1 MVYFDVQP
9 LGKLIEAFYAQHK
22 GPGYVDELK
31 VIQSW
36 PKVVGPFIAKHTI
49 DLSIRNK
56 VLFARIDSDALRSEL
71 SYSKSLLLKNLN
83 DVVGKEVIAEIVLN

>member
-9 LGKLIEAFYAQHK
+9 LVKLIEAFYAQHK

-36 PKVVGPFIAKHTI
+36 SKVVGPFIAKHTI

-56 VLFARIDSDALRSEL
+56 VLFARIDSDALRNEL